1 MPGARDGHSSSFVG
15 RIESRCRQP
24 GCGERWERKFTRSM
38 NDEQAPTEHEE
49 DLVRRLARAVGP
61 VPEQVVDAAKAA
73 CPAAA
78 HEPDTEAAPADPA
91 DD

>member
-1 MPGARDGHSSSFVG
+1 
-15 RIESRCRQP
+15 
-24 GCGERWERKFTRSM
+24 M

-61 VPEQVVDAAKAA
+61 VPEQVVDAAKTAF
-73 CPAAA
+73 PAAA